1 MVRSSFR
8 NTVIVSSFLSLFF
21 LTSIVCGQNQDGHGG
36 HSSSVQGDIH
46 SAGEQTHGESAGHE
60 SEFSAIDMILEH
72 ISDAHE
78 WHIFSYQGEDG
89 HEKHVS
95 IPLPVIIWDGDWHIF
110 MSGKAAH
117 GHVHNGFTM
126 RHGQIVP
133 VNPSLQKA
141 GIPDLFS
148 GLEGKYVDLS
158 ITKNVL
164 SIFISCAILLLV
176 FTAVSRVYGKSNGV
190 PTGLAG
196 WMEPVILFI
205 RDDVAVPN
213 IGEHK
218 ADKYLPLLLTI
229 FFFIW
234 FNNLLGLVPIFPG
247 GANVTGNIAVTGVL
261 AIITLLVV
269 NLGGNRDYWMH
280 ILWPPGVPLWL
291 KPLLIPVEILGIF
304 VKPFALMMRL
314 FANITAGHIMILS
327 LVSLVFIFKNILIGP
342 FVSVPLAL
350 FISLLELLVAVLQA
364 YIFTILS
371 ALFIGMAVQE
381 HHH

>member
-1 MVRSSFR
+1 MTRSRFW
-8 NTVIVSSFLSLFF
+8 NTVIVSSFISLFL
-21 LTSIVCGQNQDGHGG
+21 LTSPVSGQHQEGHAPSTLQESDS
-36 HSSSVQGDIH
+36 H
-46 SAGEQTHGESAGHE
+46 HGEEAAHGE
-60 SEFSAIDMILEH
+60 EEFSAIDMILEH

-78 WHIFSYQGEDG
+78 WHIASYEGDNG
-89 HEKHVS
+89 HEEHIS
-95 IPLPVIIWDGDWHIF
+95 IPLPVIIWDGKWHVF

-117 GHVHNGFTM
+117 GHHHQGYTM
-126 RHGQIVP
+126 EHGQIVP
-133 VNPSLQKA
+133 LDPSVEKA
-141 GIPDLFS
+141 GIVDLFT
-148 GLEGKYVDLS
+148 GLEDKYVDLS
-158 ITKNVL
+158 ITKNVA
-164 SIFISCAILLLV
+164 SIFISCIILLLV
-176 FTAVSRVYGKSNGV
+176 FTAVSRVYSKNKGV
-190 PTGLAG
+190 PTGIAG

-218 ADKYLPLLLTI
+218 ADRYLPLLLTI

-234 FNNLLGLVPIFPG
+234 FNNLLGLIPVFPG

-269 NLGGNRDYWMH
+269 NLNGNKDYWMH

-291 KPLLIPVEILGIF
+291 KPLLIPVELLGIF

-327 LVSLVFIFKNILIGP
+327 LVSLVFIFKNLLIGP